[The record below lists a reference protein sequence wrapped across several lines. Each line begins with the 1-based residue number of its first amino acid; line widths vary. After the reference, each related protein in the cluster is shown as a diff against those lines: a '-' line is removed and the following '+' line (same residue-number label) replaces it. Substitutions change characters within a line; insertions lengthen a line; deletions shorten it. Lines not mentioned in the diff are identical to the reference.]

1 LSTSSRPPHAK
12 TPRLSIVLLQ
22 THPSINMFNRF
33 KRHSSKTISAQCPRV
48 VRERKVVLCDW
59 GFHGRASNDGWCFT
73 YVDEV
78 DLNPDE
84 DIDCYKQTSLD
95 ECGEI
100 LVKFVASQLRKNS
113 RLKESK
119 GWRFVCLIEDGKNR
133 PVPLQRRD
141 RTPRTM
147 LLFEREV
154 PCPCDGSQHSPSQ
167 SPDYGKPKTFCDE
180 KKGSFSSTAPPT
192 YRSRQSTLATLHEDG
207 IM

>member
-1 LSTSSRPPHAK
+1 
-12 TPRLSIVLLQ
+12 
-22 THPSINMFNRF
+22 MFNRF

-95 ECGEI
+95 QCGEI

-119 GWRFVCLIEDGKNR
+119 GWSVL
-133 PVPLQRRD
+133 P
-141 RTPRTM
+141 
-147 LLFEREV
+147 
-154 PCPCDGSQHSPSQ
+154 
-167 SPDYGKPKTFCDE
+167 
-180 KKGSFSSTAPPT
+180 SFSVIPVSFLTINQEIRLLDRRWQKPT
-192 YRSRQSTLATLHEDG
+192 CTSSATGSDAQDDVVV
-207 IM
+207 